1 MLGLKACAQMLGFK
15 SLISKPHLSA
25 QECWRMGQDGL
36 ELPIQQPNFS
46 SLPFLGPAFSEFHCS
61 FGLGV
66 SGMSVS
72 LSPAQGRGGPVKIVF
87 FLFDGDGI
95 QTLQ

>member
-15 SLISKPHLSA
+15 SLISKTHLSA
-25 QECWRMGQDGL
+25 QQCWHMSQDGL

-46 SLPFLGPAFSEFHCS
+46 PLPFLGPAFSEFHCT
-61 FGLGV
+61 FGLRV

-72 LSPAQGRGGPVKIVF
+72 LSPAQGRGGPVKILF
-87 FLFDGDGI
+87 FLFDGGGT
-95 QTLQ
+95 QALQ

>member
-25 QECWRMGQDGL
+25 QECS
-36 ELPIQQPNFS
+36 IQQPNFS
-46 SLPFLGPAFSEFHCS
+46 PLPFLGPAFSEFHCS
-61 FGLGV
+61 FGLRV

-72 LSPAQGRGGPVKIVF
+72 LSPAQGRGGPVKILF
-87 FLFDGDGI
+87 FLFDGGGT
-95 QTLQ
+95 QALQ

>member
-1 MLGLKACAQMLGFK
+1 MLGLKACTQMLGFK

-46 SLPFLGPAFSEFHCS
+46 PLSFLGPAFSEFHCS
-61 FGLGV
+61 FGLRV
-66 SGMSVS
+66 SEMSVS
-72 LSPAQGRGGPVKIVF
+72 LSLAQGRGGPVKILF
-87 FLFDGDGI
+87 FLFDGDGT
-95 QTLQ
+95 QALQ